1 MKHLFVSILLFL
13 FYLSSFS
20 QENNSEKLYNFR
32 VGVRLGT
39 SITKIN
45 KISNSNYFSLWQL
58 DPIGQPGINIA
69 TPITFDI
76 NEKLAAQPEL
86 IASMSIFDHP
96 DLDPLGNSVQGQ
108 LRRKLFY
115 FNLPL
120 LINYKILSDKISFQ
134 VGPQASFLISNK
146 LSESSIT
153 TSPILYPVFENKVL
167 YSALGGIQLNF
178 KTLFISGR
186 YELGF
191 SRLDQKDQWHGYSF
205 KQNSIHFSVGYIIF

>member
-1 MKHLFVSILLFL
+1 MKYLFVSILLSL

-20 QENNSEKLYNFR
+20 QENNIEKLYNFR

-39 SITKIN
+39 SVPKIN
-45 KISNSNYFSLWQL
+45 KIASYLGGYEL
-58 DPIGQPGINIA
+58 DPIGRPGINIA
-69 TPITFDI
+69 TPIIFDI
-76 NEKLAAQPEL
+76 NEKLAVQPEL
-86 IASMSIFDHP
+86 IASMLVFDHP
-96 DLDPLGNSVQGQ
+96 SFDPQGSPLQGQ

-120 LINYKILSDKISFQ
+120 LINYKILSNKISFQ

-146 LSESSIT
+146 LSNT
-153 TSPILYPVFENKVL
+153 TPFTYPLLYPVFENKVL
-167 YSALGGIQLNF
+167 LSALGGIQLNF

-191 SRLDQKDQWHGYSF
+191 SGLDQKDQWHGYSF